1 MKLSLW
7 RILAILST
15 AAAIGSGCRS
25 TTPSS
30 TDQEFSLSDSQP
42 QSQDGDG
49 FDEEDTEVDQGVKTQ
64 LSHPKDATAWNTRR
78 LILSVRQP
86 SPSDISGCF
95 DTVVGA
101 MKGAQNLQS
110 LEDASVSLQASIAK
124 NNGLYH
130 WCFYQMMADLDEK
143 LDKTLPLM
151 SEKAELFLERM
162 SQLWVLGTAL
172 TDTIGSDLYVKYL
185 RTRYTDIS
193 QNTFGRRLETVDP
206 DALIMT
212 NQGRGKASAPFN
224 EQ

>member
-1 MKLSLW
+1 MPGVTLSESALMKLTFW
-7 RILAILST
+7 RILAILLT

-30 TDQEFSLSDSQP
+30 NDQEFSLTDS
-42 QSQDGDG
+42 QSQDQQGDD
-49 FDEEDTEVDQGVKTQ
+49 FEDDDTESDLGSKTR

-86 SPSDISGCF
+86 SASDISGCF
-95 DTVVGA
+95 ETVVGA
-101 MKGAQNLQS
+101 MKAAQNLQA
-110 LEDASVSLQASIAK
+110 LEDASVSLQGNISK
-124 NNGLYH
+124 NSDVY
-130 WCFYQMMADLDEK
+130 EK
-143 LDKTLPLM
+143 LDKNLPLM

-172 TDTIGSDLYVKYL
+172 SDATGTDLYVKYL

-193 QNTFGRRLETVDP
+193 QTTFGRRLETVNP
-206 DALIMT
+206 DALIMS
-212 NQGRGKASAPFN
+212 NQGRGKSAGSFN